1 MRKEDK
7 MMSKK
12 MNKKAVTLVEVMIAM
27 LLFAIVLAVGYAML
41 NRTFV
46 SLERQKQSLDT
57 LHEARDFL
65 MIVERDLREM
75 ISVEELDTVFKG
87 DLFDEQNALM
97 YKLVIIVPS
106 RDGNS
111 TQKVTYTYEGPEL
124 HAELPNTTKVLYRQ
138 VDGGIKKAI
147 ITKQMNYLKI
157 WGTDGTI
164 FRNRE
169 ADESLDHYQKYLGP
183 HYYHPSNSFEGG
195 LRSLEKIKGVEV
207 QLCMHELL
215 DSDKKPIKD
224 RTFVTRIYSRVLNS
238 KYE

>member
-1 MRKEDK
+1 
-7 MMSKK
+7 
-12 MNKKAVTLVEVMIAM
+12 MNRINNRKAVTLVEVMIAM
-27 LLFAIVLAVGYAML
+27 LLFAIVLAIGYAML

-57 LHEARDFL
+57 LHEARNFL
-65 MIVERDLREM
+65 MIIERDLREM
-75 ISVEELDTVFKG
+75 IEVEELDTVFKN

-97 YKLVIIVPS
+97 YKLVIVVPS
-106 RDGNS
+106 KDGNS
-111 TQKVTYTYEGPEL
+111 TRKVTYTYEGPEL
-124 HAELPNTTKVLYRQ
+124 HVELPNTTKVIYRQ
-138 VDGGIKKAI
+138 VDGENKKAF
-147 ITKQMNYLKI
+147 ITKQLNYLKI

-183 HYYHPSNSFEGG
+183 HYYHPSNPYDNG
-195 LRSLEKIKGVEV
+195 LRSLDKIKGVEV

-215 DSDKKPIKD
+215 DSSKKPIKD

>member
-1 MRKEDK
+1 
-7 MMSKK
+7 
-12 MNKKAVTLVEVMIAM
+12 MNKLQTRKAVTLVEVMIAM
-27 LLFAIVLAVGYAML
+27 LLFGIVVAIGYTML

-65 MIVERDLREM
+65 MIIERDLREM
-75 ISVEELDTVFKG
+75 IEVVELDTLFKNN
-87 DLFDEQNALM
+87 LFDEQNALM
-97 YKLVIIVPS
+97 YKFVIVVPS
-106 RDGNS
+106 RDGKS
-111 TQKVTYTYEGPEL
+111 THRITYSYEGTELYADNPEIQKVI
-124 HAELPNTTKVLYRQ
+124 YRQ
-138 VDGGIKKAI
+138 VEGGVKKPLV
-147 ITKQMNYLKI
+147 TKQLSFLKI

-183 HYYHPSNSFEGG
+183 HYYHPSNPFPKG
-195 LRSLEKIKGVEV
+195 LRTLDKIKGVEV
-207 QLCMHELL
+207 QLCMHELF
-215 DSDKKPIKD
+215 DSDKKPIKQ

>member
-1 MRKEDK
+1 MKLRH
-7 MMSKK
+7 
-12 MNKKAVTLVEVMIAM
+12 NRKAVTLVEVMIAM
-27 LLFAIVLAVGYAML
+27 LLFAIVLAIGYAML

-65 MIVERDLREM
+65 MYIERDLREM
-75 ISVEELDTVFKG
+75 IEVEELDTLFK
-87 DLFDEQNALM
+87 DSLFDEQNALM

-106 RDGNS
+106 KDGNS
-111 TQKVTYTYEGPEL
+111 IRRVTYSYEGNEQYL
-124 HAELPNTTKVLYRQ
+124 EVPNVQKIIYRQ
-138 VDGGIKKAI
+138 EEGSVKKAL
-147 ITKQMNYLKI
+147 ITKQLNFLKI

-164 FRNRE
+164 FRNKE
-169 ADESLDHYQKYLGP
+169 ENESMADYQRYLGP
-183 HYYHPSNSFEGG
+183 HYYHPSSPFSNG
-195 LRSLEKIKGVEV
+195 LRSLDKIKGVEV

-215 DSDKKPIKD
+215 DADKKPIKD

>member
-1 MRKEDK
+1 
-7 MMSKK
+7 
-12 MNKKAVTLVEVMIAM
+12 MNIKQKRKAVTLVEIMIAM
-27 LLFAIVLAVGYAML
+27 LLFAIILAIGYAMI

-75 ISVEELDTVFKG
+75 IEVEELDTVYKNT
-87 DLFDEQNALM
+87 LFDNQNALM

-106 RDGNS
+106 RDGRS
-111 TQKVTYTYEGPEL
+111 TQRVTYTYEGTEMYAESPEVQ
-124 HAELPNTTKVLYRQ
+124 KVVYRQ
-138 VDGGIKKAI
+138 VEGSVKKAL
-147 ITKQMNYLKI
+147 ITKQLNYLKI

-164 FRNRE
+164 FRNKE
-169 ADESLDHYQKYLGP
+169 QDESINDYQKYLGP
-183 HYYHPSNSFEGG
+183 HYYHPSNPYPNG
-195 LRSLEKIKGVEV
+195 LRSLEKIKGIEV

-215 DSDKKPIKD
+215 DASKKPIKD

>member
-1 MRKEDK
+1 MRKEDNMK
-7 MMSKK
+7 RNT
-12 MNKKAVTLVEVMIAM
+12 NKKAVTLVEVMIAM
-27 LLFAIVLAVGYAML
+27 LLFAIVLAIGYAML

-46 SLERQKQSLDT
+46 SLERQRQSLDT

-65 MIVERDLREM
+65 MIIERDLREM
-75 ISVEELDTVFKG
+75 IEVEELDTVFKG
-87 DLFDEQNALM
+87 DLFNEQNALM
-97 YKLVIIVPS
+97 YKLVIVVPS
-106 RDGNS
+106 RDGKS

-124 HAELPNTTKVLYRQ
+124 HVELPNTTKVIYRQ
-138 VDGGIKKAI
+138 VDGGIKKAL
-147 ITKQMNYLKI
+147 ITKQLSYLKV

-183 HYYHPSNSFEGG
+183 HYYHPSNPFDGG

-207 QLCMHELL
+207 QLCMHEML
-215 DSDKKPIKD
+215 DSDKKPIKQ

>member
-1 MRKEDK
+1 MNI
-7 MMSKK
+7 KK
-12 MNKKAVTLVEVMIAM
+12 NRKAVTLVEIMIAM
-27 LLFAIVLAVGYAML
+27 LLFAIVLAIGYAML

-65 MIVERDLREM
+65 MVVERDLREM
-75 ISVEELDTVFKG
+75 IEVEELDTLFKNS
-87 DLFDEQNALM
+87 LFDEQNALM
-97 YKLVIIVPS
+97 YKLVVVVPS
-106 RDGNS
+106 RDGKS
-111 TQKVTYTYEGPEL
+111 TQRVTYTYEGDEL
-124 HAELPNTTKVLYRQ
+124 YGEVPNVQKVIYRQ
-138 VDGGIKKAI
+138 VEGGVKKAL
-147 ITKQMNYLKI
+147 ITKQLNFLKI

-164 FRNRE
+164 FRNKE
-169 ADESLDHYQKYLGP
+169 ESESMSDYQKYLGP
-183 HYYHPSNSFEGG
+183 HYYHPSNPFSNG
-195 LRSLEKIKGVEV
+195 LRSLDKIKGVEV